1 MNPSYDKI
9 TGTILVELNK
19 AVKAFSLYP
28 KEHPSLKSLLE
39 RSFQNVRTLL
49 EKSEDITVSI
59 QKRTFY
65 EKGKEV
71 FKSDTV
77 TDLAEEFFLR
87 RIKKLTFSSETSVRD
102 WIVLIKLLN
111 ITPQDLIAVGGTEKF
126 VIQEGMRGIWLN
138 EIKYEDI
145 VNKAEEL
152 KEDRHDDEI
161 KETTSDETVDEEEP
175 QEEDADEENEPDE
188 SDRPETND
196 LLKENEDNLDTLLM
210 LLEEEKDDTKYNQI
224 LTKLIKKGIVL
235 KENEQIDDLLR
246 ILHLFSAHSH
256 PDNKR
261 TLEQKESSIKGIK
274 TLVDIKTLKF
284 IIESFCV
291 EKNETKHKQFMT
303 VFLSM
308 GHKVVPF
315 LLDKL
320 KLSEERNVRRNL
332 FDLILL
338 FGETAREYIESRLD
352 RDEWFVVRQMVSLLG
367 YIKSSKSFEALKH
380 CLTYPDIRVKKEVI
394 KTLAKLRTEDSIREL
409 VKTFFSVERSLS
421 LQAILS
427 LGAIKETSAIPA
439 LLQLLKKKDF
449 WGTLHEIKKETVKAL
464 GNIGDPKALPELHKI
479 IKKKGFWRK
488 KSHEELRAL
497 AALSLGKIG
506 GDGVPSFLKETMEN
520 THGIVHKSCQK
531 ALRGLETA

>member
-1 MNPSYDKI
+1 MNQSSDKT

-28 KEHPSLKSLLE
+28 KEHPSLKLLLD
-39 RSFQNVRTLL
+39 RSFQNVRILL
-49 EKSEDITVSI
+49 EKSDDITVSI
-59 QKRTFY
+59 EKRSFY

-71 FKSDTV
+71 FNRASA
-77 TDLAEEFFLR
+77 TDFAEEFFLR
-87 RIKKLTFSSETSVRD
+87 RIKKITFSSETSARD
-102 WIVLIKLLN
+102 WMVLIKLLN
-111 ITPQDLIAVGGTEKF
+111 ITPQDLIAIGGTAKF

-145 VNKAEEL
+145 VNKAEEK
-152 KEDRHDDEI
+152 KEEIQDNEI
-161 KETTSDETVDEEEP
+161 KEAISDAIVDEP
-175 QEEDADEENEPDE
+175 QEEDEPDE
-188 SDRPETND
+188 SDRSEAND
-196 LLKENEDNLDTLLM
+196 SLKENEDDLEALLM

-235 KENEQIDDLLR
+235 KENEQMDDLLK
-246 ILHLFSAHSH
+246 ILHLFSIHSH

-284 IIESFCV
+284 IIESFCL
-291 EKNETKHKQFMT
+291 EKNEIIHKQYLT
-303 VFLSM
+303 VILGM

-320 KLSEERNVRRNL
+320 KLSEERYVRRNL
-332 FDLILL
+332 FDLIIL

-352 RDEWFVVRQMVSLLG
+352 GEEWFVVRQMVSLLG
-367 YIKSSKSFEALKH
+367 YIKSPKSFEALKH

-394 KTLAKLRTEDSIREL
+394 KTLAKLRTENSIREL
-409 VKTFFSVERSLS
+409 VKTFFSTERSLS

-427 LGAIKETSAIPA
+427 LGAIKEPSAIPA
-439 LLQLLKKKDF
+439 LLQLLKKRDF
-449 WGTLHEIKKETVKAL
+449 WGKLHEIKKETVKAL

-479 IKKKGFWRK
+479 IKKKVFWRK
-488 KSHEELRAL
+488 RPHKELKAL
-497 AALSLGKIG
+497 VALSLGKIEG
-506 GDGVPSFLKETMEN
+506 KDVPFLPK
-520 THGIVHKSCQK
+520 
-531 ALRGLETA
+531 

>member
-1 MNPSYDKI
+1 MNQSSDKI
-9 TGTILVELNK
+9 TETILVELSK

-28 KEHPSLKSLLE
+28 KGHPSLKSLLE

-59 QKRTFY
+59 EKRTFC
-65 EKGKEV
+65 EKGKKV
-71 FKSDTV
+71 FKSTSA
-77 TDLAEEFFLR
+77 TDFAEEFFLR
-87 RIKKLTFSSETSVRD
+87 RIKKITFSSETSARD
-102 WIVLIKLLN
+102 WMVLIKLLN
-111 ITPQDLIAVGGTEKF
+111 IVPQDLIAIGGTGKF

-145 VNKAEEL
+145 VNKTEEINEAL
-152 KEDRHDDEI
+152 HNDDEI
-161 KETTSDETVDEEEP
+161 KEVISDEIDEEEP
-175 QEEDADEENEPDE
+175 QEEDEPDE
-188 SDRPETND
+188 SDRSEAND
-196 LLKENEDNLDTLLM
+196 SLKENEDDLETLLM
-210 LLEEEKDDTKYNQI
+210 LLEEETDDTKYNQI
-224 LTKLIKKGIVL
+224 LTELIKKGMVL
-235 KENEQIDDLLR
+235 KEAEQMDDLLK
-246 ILHLFSAHSH
+246 ILHLFSVHSH

-261 TLEQKESSIKGIK
+261 TLEQKGSSIKGIK

-303 VFLSM
+303 VLLSM

-320 KLSEERNVRRNL
+320 KLSEERYVRRTL
-332 FDLILL
+332 FDLIIL

-367 YIKSSKSFEALKH
+367 YIKSPKSFEALKH

-409 VKTFFSVERSLS
+409 VRTFFSSEHSLA

-439 LLQLLKKKDF
+439 LLQLLKKRDF
-449 WGTLHEIKKETVKAL
+449 WGKLHEIKKETVKAL
-464 GNIGDPKALPELHKI
+464 GNIGDPKALPELYKI

-488 KSHEELRAL
+488 KPHKELKAL
-497 AALSLGKIG
+497 AALSLGKIEG
-506 GDGVPSFLKETMEN
+506 NDVPSYPNESMAA
-520 THGIVHKSCQK
+520 TH
-531 ALRGLETA
+531 AR